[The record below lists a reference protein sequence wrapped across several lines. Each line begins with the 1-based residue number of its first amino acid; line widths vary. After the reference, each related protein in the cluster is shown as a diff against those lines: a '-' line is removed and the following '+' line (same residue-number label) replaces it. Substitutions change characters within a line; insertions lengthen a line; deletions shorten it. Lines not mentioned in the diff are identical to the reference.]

1 MIQYQATSLRIIEV
15 QAMQMLAAGQR
26 FARYR
31 VLRWLGRGI
40 SGESYEAEDIR
51 LPRKVVLKLIHPW
64 SRLSDAARR
73 QFFREMQ
80 GIGALTHIYLAA
92 VLDYGE
98 VDGQLYIARRYTG
111 PGPLPGDEGRIW
123 FHPPLAAID
132 AIYYIHQ
139 LAQALHYIHNCGYVH
154 GSLSFTN
161 ILVLR
166 GSNLDNEP
174 DFAPFLLADVGA
186 AHFVRRF
193 GQPPVKLL
201 PVTAAPEQ
209 IGGRATPASDQ
220 YALAVLLYFW
230 LSGRP
235 PFTGT
240 VDEIEQAKL
249 SQTISPLTLLN
260 PRVTLEQ
267 EQVILRALSVYP
279 EERYPSVLAFAE
291 ALQRTLMS
299 LASATE
305 EPHAPQAPEPPGHV
319 ILSAAKDL
327 PEEPQPE
334 PAIIPQPA
342 PDIPQP
348 LPDPTPQPEPEPS
361 PPSSPPVPEPPTE
374 PQPEP
379 AIIPQ
384 PAPDIPQPLPD
395 PTQPPIEPA
404 PTPAPAPEPD
414 KEPSQAASSSRRDGQ
429 PFVPARLI
437 ITSPYTSG
445 PREVVLEREEM
456 TLGRAGA
463 SDILLDQDR
472 LTSRHHALLIRTGD
486 SYSIADL
493 RSTHGVFINGQK
505 IPGETA
511 CTLTDGDVIT
521 IGEYELTFRASP
533 PPEVT
538 HTSSEQEALPS

>member
-64 SRLSDAARR
+64 SRLPDAARR

-348 LPDPTPQPEPEPS
+348 LPDPT
-361 PPSSPPVPEPPTE
+361 
-374 PQPEP
+374 
-379 AIIPQ
+379 
-384 PAPDIPQPLPD
+384 
-395 PTQPPIEPA
+395 QPPIEPA

-521 IGEYELTFRASP
+521 IGEYELTFRAAP

>member
-1 MIQYQATSLRIIEV
+1 MIQYQATSLRLVKKNEV

-31 VLRWLGRGI
+31 VLRWLGKGI

-51 LPRKVVLKLIHPW
+51 LSRKVVLKLIHPW
-64 SRLSDAARR
+64 SRLPDAARR

-80 GIGALTHIYLAA
+80 GIGALAHIYLAA

-139 LAQALHYIHNCGYVH
+139 LAQALHYIHTCGYVH

-174 DFAPFLLADVGA
+174 DFAPFLLADVGT

-193 GQPPVKLL
+193 GQPPIKLL

-235 PFTGT
+235 PFVGT

-279 EERYPSVLAFAE
+279 EERYPSALAFAE

-305 EPHAPQAPEPPGHV
+305 EPHAPR
-319 ILSAAKDL
+319 
-327 PEEPQPE
+327 QPE
-334 PAIIPQPA
+334 PLPDPGVIPKPA

-348 LPDPTPQPEPEPS
+348 LPDPAPQPEPEP
-361 PPSSPPVPEPPTE
+361 PPLPEPP
-374 PQPEP
+374 PAPEP
-379 AIIPQ
+379 PAEPLPEPEIIPQ

-395 PTQPPIEPA
+395 PTQPPIEP
-404 PTPAPAPEPD
+404 TPAPAPEPD
-414 KEPSQAASSSRRDGQ
+414 KEQPQAASSGERDVQ

-437 ITSPYTSG
+437 ITSPYTTG
-445 PREVVLEREEM
+445 PREVVLEREET

-463 SDILLDQDR
+463 SDILLDQDK

-493 RSTHGVFINGQK
+493 RSTQGVFINGQK
-505 IPGETA
+505 IPGETP
-511 CTLTDGDVIT
+511 CTLADGDIIT

-533 PPEVT
+533 SPEVA
-538 HTSSEQEALPS
+538 HTSSEQEALPSS